1 MFCLT
6 LLPYFYARRQ
16 QSVFFSISLEVTSVP
31 STGLLMHL
39 HVHLH
44 MHSEMLMHLHGA
56 IWEIEEGNS
65 KDQCLGLQ
73 EACTL
78 SMPGQ

>member
-1 MFCLT
+1 
-6 LLPYFYARRQ
+6 
-16 QSVFFSISLEVTSVP
+16 
-31 STGLLMHL
+31 MHL